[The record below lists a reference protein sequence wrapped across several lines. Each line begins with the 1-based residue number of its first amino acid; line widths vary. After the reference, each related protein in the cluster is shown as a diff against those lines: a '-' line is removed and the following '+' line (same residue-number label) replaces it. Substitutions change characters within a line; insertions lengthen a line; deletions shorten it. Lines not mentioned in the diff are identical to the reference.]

1 MGNHAIMN
9 RPTDENQTENSP
21 LPEQPD
27 PPVSDYEIERAIKAS
42 YVQAMVS
49 AVYGASVGG
58 MFLIGFALQLGA
70 DNVQIGLMST
80 VPMLTIVVQLLS
92 AMIVERGVSR
102 RRLTIGT
109 SLMSVLGWGLIVA
122 LPYATRGMAE
132 DLRISIL
139 IGIITVNTVFAYIA
153 GNARSSWI
161 GDLIPAKRWG
171 HFFGRLIMYAGII
184 GALLA
189 MIEGTFLDRLKKGGV
204 EAFSWL
210 FLFGM
215 VFGILNVLLF
225 VPQADVPLL
234 AHETR
239 RRFRDMVRDTVA
251 NRMLMAV
258 MLYAVILSLQ
268 AIAGPF
274 YATYVLRDLK
284 MSFLSF
290 GILGGVATVTVLL
303 SSPFWGRIV
312 DRYGCRPVLIAYT
325 AYLAPTPLVWYWM
338 TDPMR
343 VYAVI
348 IPMNLLNGFAS
359 SGVSVALSTLIYK
372 VTPSAGRSVQ
382 LAVYSVIVTLL
393 AAPMPAIGGHLPDW
407 LKALGISTDI
417 RCAIYVTAPIL
428 MAAAF
433 VARFIG
439 EPEASHAREMVKNLP
454 GHVRRPATLEE

>member
-1 MGNHAIMN
+1 
-9 RPTDENQTENSP
+9 
-21 LPEQPD
+21 
-27 PPVSDYEIERAIKAS
+27 
-42 YVQAMVS
+42 
-49 AVYGASVGG
+49 
-58 MFLIGFALQLGA
+58 
-70 DNVQIGLMST
+70 
-80 VPMLTIVVQLLS
+80 
-92 AMIVERGVSR
+92 
-102 RRLTIGT
+102 
-109 SLMSVLGWGLIVA
+109 
-122 LPYATRGMAE
+122 
-132 DLRISIL
+132 
-139 IGIITVNTVFAYIA
+139 
-153 GNARSSWI
+153 
-161 GDLIPAKRWG
+161 
-171 HFFGRLIMYAGII
+171 
-184 GALLA
+184 
-189 MIEGTFLDRLKKGGV
+189 
-204 EAFSWL
+204 
-210 FLFGM
+210 
-215 VFGILNVLLF
+215 
-225 VPQADVPLL
+225 
-234 AHETR
+234 
-239 RRFRDMVRDTVA
+239 
-251 NRMLMAV
+251 MAV

-312 DRYGCRPVLIAYT
+312 DRYGCRPVLIACT